1 MAAPGRYRWLWIS
14 LTILALDRAS
24 KSAIER
30 FTPEGYVRP
39 LIHGFLNLVHTH
51 NPGIAFGLLAD
62 RQSWWLTALLAA
74 GAAGVIV
81 LLVWLL
87 ATGRAGGA
95 RSQVALSLILG
106 GAAGNLADRLLHG
119 GVIDFLDVH
128 WRNYHWPAFNVAD
141 SAITI
146 GALLLAVD
154 LIFPRRSSSN

>member
-14 LTILALDRAS
+14 LAILALDRVA
-24 KSAIER
+24 KSVVER

-39 LIHGFLNLVHTH
+39 LIDGLLNLVHTH

-62 RQSWWLTALLAA
+62 SPSKWQTTLLAVS
-74 GAAGVIV
+74 AAGVI
-81 LLVWLL
+81 LLLGWAL
-87 ATGRAGGA
+87 ATGRAGGT
-95 RSQVALSLILG
+95 RSQVALSCILG

-119 GVIDFLDVH
+119 GVIDFIDVH
-128 WRNYHWPAFNVAD
+128 WRGHHWPAFNVAD

-154 LIFPRRSSSN
+154 LIFPRRLSSN